1 MYARDAEPQI
11 WGYIADLMVRG
22 RMEQPISRRTYT
34 IEEAAQLLGIGRN
47 HAYEAAKRGDIPSI
61 KIGKRI
67 VVPKAAIDRMLEGE
81 V

>member
-1 MYARDAEPQI
+1 MAE
-11 WGYIADLMVRG
+11 GH
-22 RMEQPISRRTYT
+22 MEQPISRRTYT
-34 IEEAAQLLGIGRN
+34 VEEAARLLGIGRN
-47 HAYEAAKRGDIPSI
+47 HAYEAAKRGEIPCI

>member
-1 MYARDAEPQI
+1 
-11 WGYIADLMVRG
+11 
-22 RMEQPISRRTYT
+22 MEQPISRRTYT
-34 IEEAAQLLGIGRN
+34 VEEAARLLGIGRN
-47 HAYEAAKRGDIPSI
+47 HAYEAAKRGEIPCI

>member
-1 MYARDAEPQI
+1 
-11 WGYIADLMVRG
+11 
-22 RMEQPISRRTYT
+22 MEQPISRRTYT